1 MTHSPTIPP
10 KKKRRFSDDLIF
22 QTILDNC
29 LAAGPTGAVRPED
42 IARQLYP
49 EQWQTLLKRVR
60 LFAQQLARRGDI
72 LILRKG
78 EIIDPAEEIKGLI
91 RFRISPTYTPPAV
104 VA

>member
-1 MTHSPTIPP
+1 MTQPPTTPP
-10 KKKRRFSDDLIF
+10 QKKKRFSDELIF
-22 QTILDNC
+22 QTILENC
-29 LAAGPTGAVRPED
+29 LAAGPAGAVRPED

-78 EIIDPAEEIKGLI
+78 EVTDPAKDLKGLI
-91 RFRISPTYTPPAV
+91 KLRISPTYTPPESA
-104 VA
+104 A